1 MVRLALPDVPNY
13 DTASHLVWARELL
26 AGHAPNIGAPAAP
39 TLHPLW
45 LAVAAIADLTGLGA
59 ALMQLVAVAALAAT
73 AVFAGELARQLAG
86 RPAAIITAVLVA
98 SSSTLLL
105 LAIKAYG
112 DLPFLALVLGALAYE
127 ARSRTRPTTRG
138 SAAAPILLFL
148 AGLERPE
155 AWGIGLL
162 LIALRAG
169 SGAPA
174 RALVPAALLVLAAP
188 LAWAATDSWLT
199 GNPLSSFTGTRE
211 LAAALH
217 RPTGVAQAP
226 YLLAAYIADLIR
238 PPVALLGAAGLII
251 ALRRRANVTL
261 LLGVLAVSSSA
272 FLVTGAAG
280 LPLLA
285 RYTQL
290 PALILCVFAGTG
302 AAWGIEVLHQRQ
314 ARANLRVAIALLLA
328 AILTASAADDLLR
341 TGAATRLVADIGNE
355 ARWQRAGTEL
365 VRSSDLRRLIS
376 CGPVTLPTYRFT
388 PELTLSGRLHNG
400 TLVPRGVPGR
410 ATRPA
415 GATVIVVEGS
425 AAARRRIARA
435 PGTST
440 AVNIVPKGY
449 ARVARRGPLTA
460 YSRCSTSPRP
470 VGPQPSAA
478 RTQNAAAS

>member
-1 MVRLALPDVPNY
+1 MVWLALPDVPNY

-26 AGHAPNIGAPAAP
+26 AGHAPNIDAPAAP

-73 AVFAGELARQLAG
+73 AVFAGELARQFAG
-86 RPAAIITAVLVA
+86 RTAAIITAVLVA
-98 SSSTLLL
+98 TSSTLLL

-112 DLPFLALVLGALAYE
+112 DLPFLALVLGALAHE
-127 ARSRTRPTTRG
+127 ARSPTRPTTRG

-155 AWGIGLL
+155 AWVIGLL
-162 LIALRAG
+162 LVALRAG

-188 LAWAATDSWLT
+188 LAWAATDMWLS
-199 GNPLSSFTGTRE
+199 GNPLRSFTGTRA
-211 LAAALH
+211 LAAALD

-226 YLLAAYIADLIR
+226 YLLAAYVADLIR
-238 PPVALLGAAGLII
+238 PPVALLGAGGLII

-285 RYTQL
+285 RYAQL
-290 PALILCVFAGTG
+290 PALILCVFAGAG
-302 AAWGIEVLHQRQ
+302 AAWGIDVLRQ
-314 ARANLRVAIALLLA
+314 SHARTNIRIAIALLLA
-328 AILTASAADDLLR
+328 AIFMGSIGDDLLR
-341 TGAATRLVADIGNE
+341 TKQGTRLVADIENE
-355 ARWQRAGTEL
+355 ARWQRAGAEL
-365 VRSSDLRRLIS
+365 VRSSDVRRLIS
-376 CGPVTLPTYRFT
+376 CGSVTLPTYRFT
-388 PELTLSGRLHNG
+388 PELTLSGQLHNG

-425 AAARRRIARA
+425 SAARRRIARA
-435 PGTST
+435 PGT
-440 AVNIVPKGY
+440 AAAANIVPKGY
-449 ARVARRGPLTA
+449 ALVARRGPLA
-460 YSRCSTSPRP
+460 MYSRCSTSPRP
-470 VGPQPSAA
+470 MGRQRPAA
-478 RTQNAAAS
+478 RTRNAAAS